1 MIDALSKRY
10 SVLPSKLLTQGDTFD
25 LMVMDV
31 AVTYEKYVNEKANNK
46 VDPKTFDR
54 MYGQEELAD
63 KLKRARNEDND

>member
-10 SVLPSKLLTQGDTFD
+10 GVLPSMLMTQGDTFD

>member
-10 SVLPSKLLTQGDTFD
+10 GVLPSKLLTQGDTFD

-54 MYGQEELAD
+54 MYGQDELAD
-63 KLKRARNEDND
+63 KLKRARNENND